1 MNQHDVIQIV
11 DVYPRNTEGHRHTMK
26 NDPDG
31 EAQSLS
37 MLIKLLGRNPR
48 KIAIV
53 ERNDDRRLLAYQ
65 REDYEIIKM
74 NGDRDSELR
83 QFILRMENDVQEARP
98 KHMVLVSEDPQFVHL
113 CNMVA
118 PLTDLAVW
126 ANSATAP
133 HELKDAKYGWRPLE
147 ELLPNLKIP
156 LIDVRL
162 DLENIFIGLV
172 QRGWRPNL
180 HELIKAIHDA
190 TSDLGEVVNVTGYA
204 DFDELNR
211 HHGGPNT
218 NWQRELTLAK
228 AESRYVINQH
238 GKNTADMKIADD
250 IRTLV
255 ERDAA
260 ASGAID
266 IIGLATMDRDFRP
279 IVETAQRRGK
289 RVVVLGLER
298 GVSRELENV
307 ASEVRYLDQ
316 YLKLARPLT
325 PSTENAVAPRAEDVA
340 LMMRVAEWMHN
351 NRWRFVYRDRLEE
364 QFHDANENLQR
375 LIANG
380 WLAPTQSSALDAQG
394 RARVLEPNPDN
405 ATARAASH
413 LARWIPERVDYCL
426 NRRAMP
432 HVDSNFLATGMA
444 RDPML
449 TQLGIARTR
458 PAAENWLQAA
468 ASAGLIVASEQ
479 PHPQTPTKLITT
491 WRLPEEVAMPSV
503 AEVAPV
509 ASIAPGTSTSRLRE
523 LLTHGLS
530 DAELTTM
537 MFDLFLEVHRGIE
550 GAPKF
555 ERIQALLDY
564 VERRGQQHDLLVAIC
579 KINPALSEEPEAR
592 PLAA

>member
-1 MNQHDVIQIV
+1 
-11 DVYPRNTEGHRHTMK
+11 MK

-37 MLIKLLGRNPR
+37 MLVKLLGRNPR
-48 KIAIV
+48 KIAII

-83 QFILRMENDVQEARP
+83 QFILRMENEVQDARP

-126 ANSATAP
+126 ANSASAP
-133 HELKDAKYGWRPLE
+133 RELRDAKYGWRPLE

-180 HELIKAIHDA
+180 HELIKAIHTA

-211 HHGGPNT
+211 HHGGPNM

-255 ERDAA
+255 EHDPS

-298 GVSRELENV
+298 GVSRELETV
-307 ASEVRYLDQ
+307 ASEVRYLDK
-316 YLKLARPLT
+316 YLKLAQPIT
-325 PSTENAVAPRAEDVA
+325 PGAQNAAMPRAEDVT
-340 LMMRVAEWMHN
+340 LMMRVAAWMHN

-364 QFHDANENLQR
+364 QFPDATETLKK

-380 WLAPTQSSALDAQG
+380 WLTPTASSSLDVQG
-394 RARVLEPNPDN
+394 QARVLEVNPDN
-405 ATARAASH
+405 TTARAAHH

-426 NRRAMP
+426 NKRGMP

-444 RDPML
+444 RDAML

-479 PHPQTPTKLITT
+479 PHSQNLAKLITT
-491 WRLPEEVAMPSV
+491 WRLPEEVTLQSA
-503 AEVAPV
+503 AEANTVAPID
-509 ASIAPGTSTSRLRE
+509 SAPTTRRLRE

-537 MFDLFLEVHRGIE
+537 LFDHFLEVHRAIE
-550 GAPKF
+550 GAPKY

-564 VERRGQQHDLLVAIC
+564 VERRGQQYELLAAIC
-579 KINPALSEEPEAR
+579 KVNPALGEEPEAR